1 MSSSF
6 KIPPSQKRSSIYYIR
21 NETNGLRDSPPNSS
35 GIHEPKSA
43 PLARPPTWERKDSI
57 RSGSVRSF
65 STSASRRLSRIS
77 TSESKQEHTRQSQT
91 PNRLSSVTSHH
102 SATSLSIPPR
112 PSTGLSEKAPVLQD
126 ASLSLAHDSSPAR
139 ADTPPHSSTP
149 RPTLLFA
156 IASDDPKAVERV
168 LEHGDDE
175 SKGLIDANDT
185 IGPQA
190 QSALEFTLEN
200 EGLKNKLGIVKK
212 LLGYG
217 ADPSKAKLNDSTSND
232 DAELDPA
239 TRYYL
244 NRADTATTRRIDA
257 LMKRSVFRPLVRMRF
272 GIIGQDRALEQL
284 YRVLSIHSEKI
295 SKSPVVV
302 FLCGPSGH
310 GKSMLA
316 HQFGSLLEVPIHTV
330 NMTTLRSAD
339 DIWRSYSISSDEDAT
354 PCTLVEFLANN
365 EGKRCVVV
373 LDEIEKTESKALWS
387 LLVPWELGRCTFEA
401 NSRTIDVRNVIW
413 VGTSNIGNALILDY
427 HKSLQRPEEML
438 TRNEY
443 VELMGTLRPHVS
455 DQLGASVLSRV
466 SAILPF
472 VPFTTAEKRAIASE
486 FLQESAA
493 EHLVQELSREQRERV
508 VEDSLEDFVPSE
520 GARSLYRAVSNL
532 LIDSM
537 DF

>member
-1 MSSSF
+1 M
-6 KIPPSQKRSSIYYIR
+6 IPSTQRRSSIYYIR
-21 NETNGLRDSPPNSS
+21 EKQNGLQQTYSDAQ
-35 GIHEPKSA
+35 GPKSA
-43 PLARPPTWERKDSI
+43 PLPTVKDSVK
-57 RSGSVRSF
+57 SGS
-65 STSASRRLSRIS
+65 
-77 TSESKQEHTRQSQT
+77 
-91 PNRLSSVTSHH
+91 
-102 SATSLSIPPR
+102 
-112 PSTGLSEKAPVLQD
+112 
-126 ASLSLAHDSSPAR
+126 AR
-139 ADTPPHSSTP
+139 TP
-149 RPTLLFA
+149 RPPALLFA
-156 IASDDPKAVERV
+156 IASDNPEEVERV
-168 LEHGDDE
+168 LEHGDNAKE
-175 SKGLIDANDT
+175 PVSANAM

-200 EGLKNKLGIVKK
+200 DALKNKLGIVKK
-212 LLGYG
+212 LLKFG
-217 ADPSKAKLNDSTSND
+217 ADPSRTKLNEGTPD
-232 DAELDPA
+232 DVELDSA

-244 NRADTATTRRIDA
+244 ERAGTATARLIDA
-257 LMKRSVFRPLVRMRF
+257 LMKRSAFAPLTRMRY

-284 YRVLSIHSEKI
+284 YRVLSIQTEKI

-310 GKSMLA
+310 GKSLLA

-339 DIWRSYSISSDEDAT
+339 DIWRSYSISSNEDA
-354 PCTLVEFLANN
+354 PPQQLIEFLVNN

-373 LDEIEKTESKALWS
+373 LDEIEKTEQKALWS

-413 VGTSNIGNALILDY
+413 VGTSNIGNDVILNY
-427 HKSLQRPEEML
+427 HESRQQPEEML
-438 TRNEY
+438 TRDEY
-443 VELMGTLRPHVS
+443 VELMGILRPHVS

-472 VPFTTAEKRAIASE
+472 VPFTTAEKKALASE

-493 EHLVQELSREQRERV
+493 EHLVQGLSGEQKETV
-508 VEDSLEDFVPSE
+508 VSDSIKDWVPSE

>member
-6 KIPPSQKRSSIYYIR
+6 QIPPSQKRSSIYYIR
-21 NETNGLRDSPPNSS
+21 NETNEPRDSPSSSS

-43 PLARPPTWERKDSI
+43 PLARPPTWEGKDSI
-57 RSGSVRSF
+57 KSGSVRSF
-65 STSASRRLSRIS
+65 STSASR
-77 TSESKQEHTRQSQT
+77 
-91 PNRLSSVTSHH
+91 
-102 SATSLSIPPR
+102 
-112 PSTGLSEKAPVLQD
+112 
-126 ASLSLAHDSSPAR
+126 
-139 ADTPPHSSTP
+139 STP

-156 IASDDPKAVERV
+156 IASDDPKEVERV
-168 LEHGDDE
+168 LEHGNG
-175 SKGLIDANDT
+175 GLTGPIDANDT

-200 EGLKNKLGIVKK
+200 EGLKHKLGIVKK

-239 TRYYL
+239 TSSSWNNITSTFRYYL

-316 HQFGSLLEVPIHTV
+316 HQFGLLLEVPIHTV

>member
-1 MSSSF
+1 MSE
-6 KIPPSQKRSSIYYIR
+6 
-21 NETNGLRDSPPNSS
+21 N
-35 GIHEPKSA
+35 A
-43 PLARPPTWERKDSI
+43 P
-57 RSGSVRSF
+57 VHH
-65 STSASRRLSRIS
+65 STSPSSVHGPS
-77 TSESKQEHTRQSQT
+77 TSPARTSTQS
-91 PNRLSSVTSHH
+91 
-102 SATSLSIPPR
+102 R
-112 PSTGLSEKAPVLQD
+112 PST
-126 ASLSLAHDSSPAR
+126 
-139 ADTPPHSSTP
+139 PH
-149 RPTLLFA
+149 PTLLFA
-156 IASDDPKAVERV
+156 IASDDPKEVERV
-168 LEHGDDE
+168 LEHGDDNT
-175 SKGLIDANDT
+175 KCAINANDT

-217 ADPSKAKLNDSTSND
+217 ADPSKAKLNDSKTTD
-232 DAELDPA
+232 ETDLDPA

-244 NRADTATTRRIDA
+244 DRANTATTRRIDA
-257 LMKRSVFRPLVRMRF
+257 LMQRSVFRPLVRMRF

-316 HQFGSLLEVPIHTV
+316 HQFGLLLEVPIHTV
-330 NMTTLRSAD
+330 NMTTLRTAD
-339 DIWRSYSISSDEDAT
+339 DIWRSYSISSEEDAP

-373 LDEIEKTESKALWS
+373 LDEIEKTEHKALWS

-413 VGTSNIGNALILDY
+413 VGTSNIGNDLVLDY
-427 HKSLQRPEEML
+427 HKSLQRPEETL

-493 EHLVQELSREQRERV
+493 EHLVQGLSREQTEKV
-508 VEDSLEDFVPSE
+508 VEDSLKDFVPSE
-520 GARSLYRAVSNL
+520 GARSLYRGVSNL

>member
-1 MSSSF
+1 MTST
-6 KIPPSQKRSSIYYIR
+6 IPSPFRRSSIYYIR
-21 NETNGLRDSPPNSS
+21 DEPIQTPDERNLLQEPN
-35 GIHEPKSA
+35 SA
-43 PLARPPTWERKDSI
+43 PLARPPTWEGKPEESAK
-57 RSGSVRSF
+57 SGSVRSV
-65 STSASRRLSRIS
+65 STSASRRPAKKDRERTSPVRSR
-77 TSESKQEHTRQSQT
+77 R
-91 PNRLSSVTSHH
+91 SS
-102 SATSLSIPPR
+102 SA
-112 PSTGLSEKAPVLQD
+112 
-126 ASLSLAHDSSPAR
+126 ASLSVPQPGHQSSKNTPAR
-139 ADTPPHSSTP
+139 RDTSLGSVHEPLPSPRASTP
-149 RPTLLFA
+149 QPTLLFA
-156 IASDDPKAVERV
+156 IASDNPEEVERV
-168 LEHGDDE
+168 LERGDDNA
-175 SKGLIDANDT
+175 KNVPINANDT

-217 ADPSKAKLNDSTSND
+217 ADPGKVNLNQGKTDGE
-232 DAELDPA
+232 AELDAA
-239 TRYYL
+239 TKYYL
-244 NRADTATTRRIDA
+244 DRADTVTTRRIDA
-257 LMKRSVFRPLVRMRF
+257 LMQRSVFRPLIRMRY

-295 SKSPVVV
+295 SRSPVVV

-316 HQFGSLLEVPIHTV
+316 HQFGSLLEVPTHTV
-330 NMTTLRSAD
+330 NMITLRTAE
-339 DIWRSYSISSDEDAT
+339 DIWRSYSISSNEVGDAP

-373 LDEIEKTESKALWS
+373 LDEIEKTERKALWS

-413 VGTSNIGNALILDY
+413 VGTSNIGNDLILEY
-427 HKSLQRPEEML
+427 HKSRQRPEEVL
-438 TRNEY
+438 TRSEY
-443 VELMGTLRPHVS
+443 VELMGILRPHVS

-472 VPFTTAEKRAIASE
+472 VPFTTEEKRAIASE
-486 FLQESAA
+486 FLQESAVDQ
-493 EHLVQELSREQRERV
+493 LVQGLSKEQREKV
-508 VEDSLEDFVPSE
+508 VEDSLKDFVDSE
-520 GARSLYRAVSNL
+520 GARSLSRAVSNL